1 MAEAHEA
8 FMRRALELAR
18 RGEGYTRPNPL
29 VGAVVVRD
37 GEVVAEGYHARY
49 GGPHAEAEA
58 LERAGAAARGAD
70 LYVNLE
76 PCVDFPGKKTPS
88 CAERIIAAGI
98 RRVIIATR
106 DPNPLVGGK
115 GVERL
120 RAAGIEVVEGVL
132 AEEARELN
140 EIFFHWIRT
149 GRPFVALKLA
159 MSLDGKIAT
168 RTGDSRWIT
177 GPEARRRAHE
187 LRRRHAAV
195 LVGVNTVLADDPR
208 LTVREVEGPQPLRI
222 VLDSRGR
229 IPLSARVLSGDAG
242 TVIAAGEGIAPDKLE
257 ALRAKGAE
265 VWRLP
270 AAAGRVD
277 IAALLARLGERG
289 VDSVLVEGGGE
300 VAWSFLSRGLVH
312 KLYLFYGPV
321 VIGGREA
328 IPAVGGEG
336 VPQLAAAPRFR
347 FGTVERLGADLLV
360 TAYPTGMPSAQISVP
375 ER

>member
-1 MAEAHEA
+1 MAETHEA

-18 RGEGYTRPNPL
+18 RGEGYTRPNPM

-37 GEVVAEGYHARY
+37 GEIIAEGYHARC

-58 LERAGAAARGAD
+58 LERAGRAARGAD

-229 IPLSARVLSGDAG
+229 IPLSARVLSGEAG
-242 TVIAAGEGIAPDKLE
+242 TVIAAGEGMPPDKLE
-257 ALRAKGAE
+257 ALRDKGAE